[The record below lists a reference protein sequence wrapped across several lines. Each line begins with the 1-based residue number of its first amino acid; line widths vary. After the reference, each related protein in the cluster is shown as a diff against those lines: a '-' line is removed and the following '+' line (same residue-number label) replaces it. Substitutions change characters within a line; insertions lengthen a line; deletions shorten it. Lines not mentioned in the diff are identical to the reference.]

1 MSNLQR
7 RRRSDVW
14 SPTLPASKA
23 GTIYAPACFFTLWT
37 RSDEAL
43 KRQINRLLLEMTTK
57 AASKSRVQE
66 MTADDL

>member
-14 SPTLPASKA
+14 SPELPASKPY
-23 GTIYAPACFFTLWT
+23 TIYVPSCFAKFWA
-37 RSDEAL
+37 RPDEAF
-43 KRQINRLLLEMTTK
+43 KRQVNRLLLEMMK
-57 AASKSRVQE
+57 ADKPHTRG